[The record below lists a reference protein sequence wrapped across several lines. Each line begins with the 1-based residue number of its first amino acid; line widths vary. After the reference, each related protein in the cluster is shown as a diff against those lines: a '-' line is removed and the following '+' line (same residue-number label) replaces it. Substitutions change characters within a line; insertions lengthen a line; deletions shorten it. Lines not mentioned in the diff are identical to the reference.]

1 MGSAC
6 AYMLSVG
13 RASSSLCDKVYT
25 IMSKDLLVGMV
36 NQPYSRLKVNYTM
49 FKVDSHLLTYASF
62 IMHFTSLICLLLHS
76 PYIAKRRIS
85 LLLIKDPSVSHV
97 SSFTF
102 HFLKSFPTCFSV
114 PVYLSLLSSSPT
126 THLIFLSTII
136 CTFISIVVML
146 PHRMILFA
154 PTLWRLRLPSSFLAW
169 IWGWSWASWLSPER
183 RLSCVSSEI
192 ALAIS

>member
-1 MGSAC
+1 
-6 AYMLSVG
+6 
-13 RASSSLCDKVYT
+13 
-25 IMSKDLLVGMV
+25 
-36 NQPYSRLKVNYTM
+36 M
-49 FKVDSHLLTYASF
+49 FKVDSHLLAYASF

-154 PTLWRLRLPSSFLAW
+154 PPLWRLRLPSSVFL
-169 IWGWSWASWLSPER
+169 LSLNL
-183 RLSCVSSEI
+183 RLKLSFLIIPRAQAFMCVIGNCFGNFLTRSSCHS
-192 ALAIS
+192 LPGNP